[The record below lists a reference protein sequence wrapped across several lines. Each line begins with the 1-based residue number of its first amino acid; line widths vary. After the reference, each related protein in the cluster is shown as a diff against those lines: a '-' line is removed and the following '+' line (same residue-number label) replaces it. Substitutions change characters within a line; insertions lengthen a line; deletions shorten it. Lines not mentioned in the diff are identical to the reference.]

1 MRYGVRVKVVLFVF
15 LVGCTSTPPP
25 SGPISV
31 GGSCNGM
38 TESVPSEPAIHVPI
52 GTAVDWTTN
61 PPVTGQ
67 HYPYWGAYDRTYV
80 QLDRGYYLHDA
91 EHGAIIF
98 LYNCPAGCPDVVSAL
113 EGVVRNMPTDPNC
126 TAPIRQR
133 ALVTGDPLL
142 PDGVTVAA
150 VAWDNLYTASCVDS
164 YLGTFASNHYAFGPE
179 QVTTDG
185 ENLGGTFIDVP

>member
-1 MRYGVRVKVVLFVF
+1 VHVHATTLRPDLGRR
-15 LVGCTSTPPP
+15 LVQRDDRERAERGRDSRPDRH
-25 SGPISV
+25 G
-31 GGSCNGM
+31 
-38 TESVPSEPAIHVPI
+38 
-52 GTAVDWTTN
+52 
-61 PPVTGQ
+61 
-67 HYPYWGAYDRTYV
+67 DRTYQ
-80 QLDRGYYLHDA
+80 QLERGYYLHDA
-91 EHGAIIF
+91 EHGAVIF

-113 EGVVRNMPTDPNC
+113 EDVVRAMPTDPGC
-126 TAPIRQR
+126 VAPVRQR

-179 QVTTDG
+179 KVTDDG